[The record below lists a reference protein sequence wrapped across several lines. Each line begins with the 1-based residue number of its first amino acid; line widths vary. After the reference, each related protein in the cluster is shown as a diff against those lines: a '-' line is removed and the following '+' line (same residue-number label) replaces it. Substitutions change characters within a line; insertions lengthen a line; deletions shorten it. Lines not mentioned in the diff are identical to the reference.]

1 MSLVLIKN
9 IHFDS
14 LNSCTFANLYVMK
27 RNVTRWQ
34 LNRTSKMTF
43 LSSLFPRQM
52 SHVLLITLRNLY
64 VEYLSRSTVL
74 APSDSPCLLIIC
86 KCTFQFWSF
95 SLQYLISLMEPT
107 SLEHKTSLPTIFGV
121 WLFLC
126 LCVTNSLQLGE

>member
-1 MSLVLIKN
+1 
-9 IHFDS
+9 
-14 LNSCTFANLYVMK
+14 
-27 RNVTRWQ
+27 
-34 LNRTSKMTF
+34 MTF

-64 VEYLSRSTVL
+64 VEYLIRSTVL

-95 SLQYLISLMEPT
+95 NLQYLISLMEPT

-126 LCVTNSLQLGE
+126 VTNSSQLGV